1 MSVICKSSYIYS
13 ERKNNVYK
21 CDSGGGD
28 TINFYIPESLAV
40 INTKSTYL
48 VFNLKMT
55 GTQYKACVSQKAGVY
70 SLIRSM
76 QISSGDGSTVFETL
90 DHYAWLQA
98 LKYYYEQTETS
109 RNLAVLHEG
118 FPSKSYIDDT
128 SCNQYVDA
136 TVSSEPYHTIE
147 VVAPLYLSGC
157 LYRDQVWPNVATRG
171 LRVKIEL
178 NNIDTIMN
186 AVTAPLYKLDNGENV
201 PQSVDGGGYSQS
213 TGYAVYVA
221 PDADPPTIAS
231 GSTAVSLKSEDDLLT
246 TASSRVLVPLEEYP
260 THLFMVGQ
268 HIKIDDHETDYVIDS
283 VDEDGD
289 GRMLLSFNP
298 GLSADI
304 AEDAAVYINTDP
316 SFNDMGCEISSLRM
330 NVSMVDNPQMI
341 NNMVGKINA
350 GKMNFDIQTYTDYSR
365 NIASGSLNNTM
376 PLAGVMN
383 TRCKALLTIPQSSHG
398 NSAVT
403 DSFAPAMETP
413 RNYNYLLYNNLLVP
427 DRAVQ
432 LSRFVDGNYDAV
444 ALREMMLS
452 LHAAGYDVNYVR
464 EPHKHFFYGRRLAL
478 RDGYSYDSKGAITVN
493 LNYTELS
500 SALLLHNFLIHKRRI
515 QVKPDG
521 ISVVY

>member
-21 CDSGGGD
+21 CNSGGGD

-40 INTKSTYL
+40 INTKNTYL
-48 VFNLKMT
+48 VFNLTMT

-118 FPSKSYIDDT
+118 FPSKSYIDDV
-128 SCNQYVDA
+128 SCNQYLNA
-136 TVSSEPYHTIE
+136 SESTEDDVYQTIE

-186 AVTAPLYKLDNGENV
+186 AVTAPLYKLDNGANV
-201 PQSVDGGGYSQS
+201 QQSVDGGGYSKS
-213 TGYAVYVA
+213 TGYATDEYGA
-221 PDADPPTIAS
+221 NAGDAT
-231 GSTAVSLKSEDDLLT
+231 VSLKPTEDLLK
-246 TASSRVLVPLEEYP
+246 TAESRVLVPTGDDP

-268 HIKIDDHETDYVIDS
+268 HIRIGSQATDYVIS
-283 VDEDGD
+283 KVDMDGNKHL
-289 GRMLLSFNP
+289 RLTFSP
-298 GLSADI
+298 GLSADV
-304 AEDAAVYINTDP
+304 AEDDSVYISSDAAY
-316 SFNDMGCEISSLRM
+316 NDMGCKIESLKM
-330 NVSMVDNPQMI
+330 NVSMVDNPKMI
-341 NNMVGKINA
+341 NDMVGKINS

-365 NIASGSLNNTM
+365 NIANGSLNNTM
-376 PLAGVMN
+376 PLSGVMN
-383 TRCKALLTIPQSSHG
+383 TRCKALLTIPQSSHS

-413 RNYNYLLYNNLLVP
+413 RSYNYLLYNNLLVP
-427 DRAVQ
+427 DRQVN
-432 LSRFVDGNYDAV
+432 LKRFTEGNYDAV

-478 RDGYSYDSKGAITVN
+478 RNGYSYDSKGAITVN

-500 SALLLHNFLIHKRRI
+500 SSLLLHNFLIHKRRI

-521 ISVVY
+521 ISVVF

>member
-40 INTKSTYL
+40 INTKNTYL

-76 QISSGDGSTVFETL
+76 QISSGDGATVFETL

-109 RNLAVLHEG
+109 KNLAILHEG

-128 SCNQYVDA
+128 SCNQYLDA
-136 TVSSEPYHTIE
+136 TKSSEPYHTIE

-157 LYRDQVWPNVATRG
+157 LYRDQVWPNIATRG

-186 AVTAPLYKLDNGENV
+186 AVTAPLYSLKNSENV
-201 PQSVDGGGYSQS
+201 KHSVDGGGYSES
-213 TGYAVYVA
+213 TGYAA
-221 PDADPPTIAS
+221 SAD
-231 GSTAVSLKSEDDLLT
+231 GSQGDTTVSLKDEDDLLPINGT
-246 TASSRVLVPLEEYP
+246 RVLVPLNSQP
-260 THLFMVGQ
+260 HLFMIGQ
-268 HIKIDDHETDYVIDS
+268 HIKIDDHDDDYVISDIAT
-283 VDEDGD
+283 DGN
-289 GRMLLSFNP
+289 GRLQLTFNP

-304 AEDAAVYINTDP
+304 SEDASVYINTDP

-330 NVSMVDNPQMI
+330 NVSIVDNPQMI
-341 NNMVGKINA
+341 NGMVSKINA

-383 TRCKALLTIPQSSHG
+383 TRCKALLTIPQSSHA

-403 DSFAPAMETP
+403 DSFEPAMETP

-444 ALREMMLS
+444 ALREMMLA

>member
-1 MSVICKSSYIYS
+1 MSVITKSSYIYS

-21 CDSGGGD
+21 CNSGGGD
-28 TINFYIPESLAV
+28 TVNFYIPESLAV
-40 INTKSTYL
+40 INTKNTYL
-48 VFNLKMT
+48 VFNIKMT
-55 GTQYKACVSQKAGVY
+55 GTQYKACVSQKAGIY

-90 DHYAWLQA
+90 DHYGYLQA

-136 TVSSEPYHTIE
+136 TLDQNLFKTIE
-147 VVAPLYLSGC
+147 VVVPLYLSGC
-157 LYRDQVWPNVATRG
+157 LYRDQVWPNIATRG

-186 AVTAPLYKLDNGENV
+186 AVTAPLHKLVNGINA
-201 PQSVDGGGYSQS
+201 PQSVDGGGYSET
-213 TGYAVYVA
+213 TGYACFA
-221 PDADPPTIAS
+221 EAEQDD
-231 GSTAVSLKSEDDLLT
+231 TAVSLKSDSDALG
-246 TASSRVLVPLEEYP
+246 ADIQRCIVPIP
-260 THLFMVGQ
+260 ANGAAPAHLFSVGQ
-268 HIKIDDHETDYVIDS
+268 HIKIADHDTDYVVSAISKDS
-283 VDEDGD
+283 S
-289 GRMLLSFNP
+289 GRLELTFAP
-298 GLSADI
+298 GLSAAI
-304 AEDAAVYINTDP
+304 SEDDSVYINTDAGY
-316 SFNDMGCEISSLRM
+316 NDMGCEISSLRM
-330 NVSMVDNPQMI
+330 NVSVVDNPQMI
-341 NNMVGKINA
+341 NGLVGKINT

-365 NIASGSLNNTM
+365 NVANGSLNNTI

-383 TRCKALLTIPQSSHG
+383 QRCKSLFTIPQSSHS

-413 RNYNYLLYNNLLVP
+413 RSYNYLLYNNILVP
-427 DRAVQ
+427 DRAVN
-432 LSRFVDGNYDAV
+432 LKRFTDGNYDAV

-452 LHAAGYDVNYVR
+452 LHSAGFDVNYVK
-464 EPHKHFFYGRRLAL
+464 EPHKHFFLGRRLAL
-478 RDGYSYDSKGAITVN
+478 RDGYSYDSKGQITVN
-493 LNYTELS
+493 LNYTELD
-500 SALLLHNFLIHKRRI
+500 SALLLHNFLVHKRRI